1 MTIKV
6 IYSGKDFWGQRTFNE
21 ETNDYA
27 TADDL
32 KKAFR
37 AMSRDKEFAIHINSN
52 FSIIWDSYND
62 FENRIVLIRK
72 YTAWNSYDETKM
84 SWEKMKKY
92 ITQEVSK

>member
-6 IYSGKDFWGQRTFNE
+6 IYNMKNFFGQYDLRE
-21 ETNDYA
+21 ETKRGAD
-27 TADDL
+27 TDDL

-37 AMSRDKEFAIHINSN
+37 AMGKDREFAIHLNDN
-52 FSIIWDSYND
+52 LSIVWDNWSD
-62 FENRIVLIRK
+62 FENRIVKIRK
-72 YTAWNSYDETKM
+72 YAAWNSYDEIKM

>member
-6 IYSGKDFWGQRTFNE
+6 IYNSKDFFGQYDFRE
-21 ETNDYA
+21 ETKEFANM
-27 TADDL
+27 DDL

-37 AMSRDKEFAIHINSN
+37 AMKKDKDFAVHVDNRSLV
-52 FSIIWDSYND
+52 WDSYSD
-62 FENRIVLIRK
+62 FENGIVTVRE
-72 YTAWNSYDETKM
+72 YAAWNNYDKIKM

>member
-6 IYSGKDFWGQRTFNE
+6 IYSDKDFWGQRTFNE

-27 TADDL
+27 TTDDL

-37 AMSRDKEFAIHINSN
+37 AMAKDKEFAIHVNTI
-52 FSIIWDSYND
+52 SIVWDSYSD
-62 FENRIVLIRK
+62 FENRIVKIRTYEK
-72 YTAWNSYDETKM
+72 WNSYSETKM

-92 ITQEVSK
+92 ITQEVTA

>member
-37 AMSRDKEFAIHINSN
+37 AMSRDREFAIHVNSN
-52 FSIIWDSYND
+52 FSITWGSYSD
-62 FENRIVLIRK
+62 FENRVVLIRR
-72 YTAWNSYDETKM
+72 YESWNSYDEIKM

>member
-52 FSIIWDSYND
+52 FSITWDSYSD
-62 FENRIVLIRK
+62 FENRVVLIRR
-72 YTAWNSYDETKM
+72 YESWNSYDEIKM

>member
-37 AMSRDKEFAIHINSN
+37 AMSRDREFAIHVNSN
-52 FSIIWDSYND
+52 FSITWDSYSD
-62 FENRIVLIRK
+62 FENRVVLIRR
-72 YTAWNSYDETKM
+72 YESWNSYDEIKM